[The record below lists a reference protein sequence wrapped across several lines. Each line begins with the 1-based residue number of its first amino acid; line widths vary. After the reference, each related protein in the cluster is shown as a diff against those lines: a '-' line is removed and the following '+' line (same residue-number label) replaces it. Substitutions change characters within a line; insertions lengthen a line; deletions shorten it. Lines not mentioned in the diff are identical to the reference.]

1 MAQPIA
7 KGVLNIVT
15 GKYPA
20 KDKAT
25 GQQKL
30 DQYGNQ
36 IMNDQTLPYGEWT
49 DWGDVISIDVPDGS
63 GGTLT
68 LKIFKP
74 KDNAQQAPMQQH
86 SQQQYSQPQ
95 QAPYS
100 QNRG

>member
-1 MAQPIA
+1 MAQPVA

-20 KDKAT
+20 KDKNT
-25 GQQKL
+25 GQPKL

-49 DWGDVISIDVPDGS
+49 DWGDVISIEVPDGS
-63 GGTLT
+63 GGVST

-74 KDNAQQAPMQQH
+74 KDNAQPQP
-86 SQQQYSQPQ
+86 QPQ
-95 QAPYS
+95 QPYT
-100 QNRG
+100 QK